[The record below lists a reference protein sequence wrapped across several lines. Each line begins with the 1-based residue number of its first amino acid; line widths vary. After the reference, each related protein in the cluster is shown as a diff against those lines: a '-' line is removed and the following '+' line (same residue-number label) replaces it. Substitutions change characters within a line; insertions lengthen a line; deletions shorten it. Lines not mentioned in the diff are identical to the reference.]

1 MSWINTIE
9 YVRRESE
16 WYGFELTQEQIE
28 WFESIDPDFRLR
40 NNIIETWEA
49 VYELVMPVRAV
60 DVDWANSLSEITHAK
75 IVKLLITARVPVSDY
90 GDNPYIYSF
99 PEFKALLK

>member
-1 MSWINTIE
+1 MSWINTPE
-9 YVRRESE
+9 YVRWESE
-16 WYGFELTQEQIE
+16 WYGFELSVDQIQNLE
-28 WFESIDPDFRLR
+28 RIDSDFRLR
-40 NNIIETWEA
+40 NNIVETWEA
-49 VYELVMPVRAV
+49 VYELVIPVHAADTDTV
-60 DVDWANSLSEITHAK
+60 TSLSEITHAK